1 MPTST
6 MVADSL
12 HSASN
17 HFFPSSYAENSE
29 RKDWY
34 VGLSF
39 AIGSS
44 GQYFRLATKEAKIAL
59 MRVVDW
65 SFGKS
70 SGVDWARLEGKLEV
84 FSNVEDMVNMS
95 SEDLG
100 CDLVPFYMLRHRVG
114 S

>member
-1 MPTST
+1 MPTSA

-34 VGLSF
+34 VALSS

-44 GQYFRLATKEAKIAL
+44 GQYFRLSTKEVIISL
-59 MRVVDW
+59 M
-65 SFGKS
+65 
-70 SGVDWARLEGKLEV
+70 L
-84 FSNVEDMVNMS
+84 VEDMANMS
-95 SEDLG
+95 SEDLNTI
-100 CDLVPFYMLRHRVG
+100 
-114 S
+114 